1 MEYKLISI
9 IKLRSNGMSLVEVLI
24 VVVLLSLSF
33 TFFLKG
39 LDTARIVRT
48 TSELRTVQAV
58 ILNSLQQQIRS
69 RRFDEN
75 NTSPWST
82 TLGPDASS
90 SILSFDGVNDQ
101 ILLGDI
107 NALDSPSLITI
118 SFWFN
123 RAQDLPG
130 NSNHFVSNI
139 MFAKASDPENDNIE
153 IGTDNTNVE
162 IYIDSQSNDGPALT
176 YNAGIQNNIW
186 YHLVFTY
193 NKNDPFEGRLYING
207 ANVTSWNTW
216 GGNIDN
222 AGGSPVTVGNTNH
235 IETPFK
241 GSIKHLAI
249 WSEALTSSEIMTI
262 YNSENSFNP
271 TINYG
276 SYSSASGLIGFWKIN
291 EGSGTIVQDASG
303 NNNPGT
309 LLNGP
314 VWSSS
319 GTTEISI
326 LQWDDIDDF
335 DNYTISSIPNNPTF
349 SCSVAVKY
357 VDPSKGFHLSIDYPT
372 SYKSVIVKVFHPTI
386 STMVD
391 SMIISHGF

>member
-1 MEYKLISI
+1 MEYQLIWLL
-9 IKLRSNGMSLVEVLI
+9 KFRSNGMSLIEVLI

-58 ILNSLQQQIRS
+58 ILNSVQQQIRS

-82 TLGPDASS
+82 TLGPDANS

-118 SFWFN
+118 SFWFK
-123 RAQDLPG
+123 RTQDLPA
-130 NSNHFVSNI
+130 NSNHYVSNI

-153 IGTDNTNVE
+153 IGTDGTNIE
-162 IYIDSQSNDGPALT
+162 IYIDSESNDGPALT
-176 YNAGIQNNIW
+176 HDAGIQNNNW
-186 YHLVFTY
+186 YHLAFTY
-193 NKNDPFEGRLYING
+193 NKNDPYEGRLYING
-207 ANVTSWNTW
+207 SNVKSWNTW

-222 AGGSPVTVGNTNH
+222 AGGSPVTIGNTNH

-241 GSIKHLAI
+241 GQIK
-249 WSEALTSSEIMTI
+249 EVALWNEVLSSSEIMTI
-262 YNSENSFNP
+262 YSSENSFNAS
-271 TINYG
+271 TNYG
-276 SYSSASGLIGFWKIN
+276 NYSSASGLIGYWKIN
-291 EGSGTIVQDASG
+291 EGSGTTAQDASE

-314 VWSSS
+314 IWSTS
-319 GTTEISI
+319 GTNENSI
-326 LQWDDIDDF
+326 VLWDDIDDF
-335 DNYTISSIPNNPTF
+335 DNYTVSSIPNNPTF

-357 VDPSKGFHLSIDYPT
+357 VDPSSGFHTSINYPT
-372 SYKSVIVKVFHPTI
+372 NYKSVIVKVFHPTI

-391 SMIISHGF
+391 SMIISQGI